1 MRDIH
6 ENLEVS
12 VLQIASQGS
21 IISRKPNSDVV
32 FVIVGVVCARRIC
45 APVSSPTHTQR
56 LSLDSSRSFS
66 SKLGNAA

>member
-21 IISRKPNSDVV
+21 I
-32 FVIVGVVCARRIC
+32 
-45 APVSSPTHTQR
+45 
-56 LSLDSSRSFS
+56 LSLNLKETKLRRGLCHCGCGLCQKNMCPSQQSHTY
-66 SKLGNAA
+66 SKIKP